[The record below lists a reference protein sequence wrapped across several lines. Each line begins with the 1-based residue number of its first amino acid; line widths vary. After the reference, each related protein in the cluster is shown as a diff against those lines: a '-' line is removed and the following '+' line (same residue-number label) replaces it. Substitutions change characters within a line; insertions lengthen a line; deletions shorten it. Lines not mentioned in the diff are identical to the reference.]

1 MARINRTAAA
11 LAILLLLLLA
21 PADRAA
27 VSASGGPAA
36 ADPWARLPELLA
48 RIQPP
53 SFPAREFTI
62 SEFGA
67 VADGATDATGAIE
80 TAIETCHAAGGGRVV
95 VPAGEFLTGPVRL
108 LSNVDLHLAAGA
120 TLRFSTDPA
129 RYLPVVLTR
138 WEGVELMNYVPLVYA
153 FEEQNVAVTGSGT
166 LDGQADA
173 THWWPWKAK
182 TGPESQ
188 KPDRDRLFRQAEE
201 GIPAAQRVYGAGHY
215 LRPPLLQVYRCRNVL
230 IEGVTIR
237 NSPFWVIHP
246 VLSSNVTVR
255 GVSILSLGPNS
266 DGCDPESSTD
276 VLIEDTL
283 FDTGDDCIAIKSGRN
298 ADGRRLAAPSERIIV
313 RNCRMRAG
321 HGGVTIGS
329 EVSGGVRDVF
339 AERNAMSSPDLDRGL
354 RIKTNAARGGIVENI
369 FMRDTEINEVGS
381 AIDVDM
387 LYMVAD
393 EDLSRPYTPAVRNV
407 LVERLIVNR
416 AAIALSIVGLA
427 GSPVSGLVIRDSVFR
442 NVARGSRLVDAGTVV
457 LDNVTLDAA
466 PAPRQ

>member
-27 VSASGGPAA
+27 VSASGSPAA

-237 NSPFWVIHP
+237 SSPFWVIHP

-255 GVSILSLGPNS
+255 GVSIFSLGPNS

-416 AAIALSIVGLA
+416 AAVALSIVGLA

-466 PAPRQ
+466 PTPRQ

>member
-27 VSASGGPAA
+27 VSASGSPAA

-138 WEGVELMNYVPLVYA
+138 WEGIELMNYAPLVYA
-153 FEEQNVAVTGSGT
+153 FGEQNVAVTGSGT

-255 GVSILSLGPNS
+255 GVSIFSLGPNS

-276 VLIEDTL
+276 VLIENTL

-416 AAIALSIVGLA
+416 AAVALSIVGLA